1 MQVQSFAKEYLGKEN
16 VMDADI
22 WMAAED
28 FAWYSQAA
36 DSCFYLLGIGNKKK
50 GIVSSLH
57 TPTFNIDESA
67 LALSTGLMTYIALK
81 RLGN

>member
-1 MQVQSFAKEYLGKEN
+1 MQVQSFAKEYLGAEN

-36 DSCFYLLGIGNKKK
+36 DSCFYLLGIGNKEK

-57 TPTFNIDESA
+57 TPTFDIDESA
-67 LALSTGLMTYIALK
+67 LTLGAGLMAYIAVK